1 MFAISLLRY
10 TSLSFTNQ
18 LFRKR
23 SYINQRSSP
32 APTLS
37 CQKDEISVVAEEAKR
52 VPRNFVPVPF
62 RYHEEL
68 ILTVE
73 TLTNL
78 GVGIGRVD
86 ISAYPSRTV
95 DASET
100 KHSNGQNFGLGWV
113 IMVPNVIPGE
123 VVRVRIYRNYK
134 TYSEA
139 DLVNIITSS
148 PHRITPKCPL
158 FEECGGCQYQHIPIR
173 LQRVY
178 KQEQVQQ
185 LLDRAIECK
194 DTAVPS
200 VLPTL
205 GTEDE
210 YHYRSKITPHY
221 NAPTAGSASIGP
233 IGFNRKNGS
242 QRAILDVEHCVIA
255 TRPINDKLLLLRK
268 ELREKARNGTLKRPS
283 RGATLLLR
291 HYGKDEVTTD
301 PNQLVSTTVNKL
313 RFSFL
318 AGNFFQNNPFV
329 LPLMVQHVVDGAAFS
344 KSGRKMT
351 HLIDC
356 YCGSGLFCLSASHL
370 FETCVG
376 IEVNEKAITEARCN
390 GKLNNIENCSFIAAS
405 AEAIF
410 ESNDLIQWRKGDEKG
425 EAKVSCV
432 RDFPRETT
440 AVVLDPP
447 RKGCSPEFMEQLY
460 KYQPQRVIYMSCD
473 PSTQARDANG
483 LVSNGYEI
491 VSIQPFDLFPQTRHI
506 ESLIIFERRFIN
518 KAHSKQ

>member
-1 MFAISLLRY
+1 
-10 TSLSFTNQ
+10 
-18 LFRKR
+18 
-23 SYINQRSSP
+23 
-32 APTLS
+32 
-37 CQKDEISVVAEEAKR
+37 
-52 VPRNFVPVPF
+52 
-62 RYHEEL
+62 
-68 ILTVE
+68 
-73 TLTNL
+73 
-78 GVGIGRVD
+78 
-86 ISAYPSRTV
+86 
-95 DASET
+95 
-100 KHSNGQNFGLGWV
+100 
-113 IMVPNVIPGE
+113 MVPNVIPGE
-123 VVRVRIYRNYK
+123 VVRVRIYRNFK
-134 TYSEA
+134 SYSEA
-139 DLVNIITSS
+139 DLVKIITSS
-148 PHRITPKCPL
+148 PDRITPKCPL

-194 DTAVPS
+194 DTMFPS

-210 YHYRSKITPHY
+210 YYYRSKITPHY
-221 NAPTAGSASIGP
+221 NALAAGSANIGP

-255 TRPINDKLLLLRK
+255 TRPINDKLVHLRK
-268 ELREKARNGTLKRPS
+268 ELREKALNGTLKRPS

-291 HYGKDEVTTD
+291 QYGKDEVTTD
-301 PNQLVSTTVNKL
+301 PNQLVSTTVNNLK
-313 RFSFL
+313 FSFL
-318 AGNFFQNNPFV
+318 AGNFFQNNPFI
-329 LPLMVQHVVDGAAFS
+329 LPLMVQHVIDGAAFS

-376 IEVNEKAITEARCN
+376 IEVNEKAITEARYN

-410 ESNDLIQWRKGDEKG
+410 ESNDLIQWRNGDEIG

-440 AVVLDPP
+440 VVVLDPP

-460 KYQPQRVIYMSCD
+460 KFEPQRIIYMSCD

-491 VSIQPFDLFPQTRHI
+491 VSVQPFDLFPQTRHI
-506 ESLIIFERRFIN
+506 ESLIIFERQFIN
-518 KAHSKQ
+518 KAHSEQ